1 MDVLMIGEPLA
12 EFTSDAAS
20 PDAFARRL
28 GGDTLNAAIYLAR
41 LRPDLRVGYLTRLG
55 DDWMSLWMRDR
66 IAAEGVDTSAIAL
79 EAGASPGLSF
89 IRTDAAGERSFI
101 YWRDQA
107 AARRLLSGAGAAA
120 EETALAQA
128 GCVLF
133 SGITLAI
140 LPEAARARLLAA
152 LARHRDAGGTVAYDT
167 NYRAR
172 LWPSP
177 SEAADWTA
185 RALAVTTLALPST
198 EDLSAIF
205 GTSGAQSAMAL
216 CARHAAGEIALTDGG
231 APVLHRAASG
241 LLQQVDLAAARHRMR
256 HHRGGRQLQ
265 RGLPCRASWRR
276 PAARSGAGG
285 RPSFG
290 ARRPVP
296 RRHHPQR
303 GDAHGDARGDDP
315 ACWLTGSKPPRGNW
329 PRPMA
334 RPPFP
339 R

>member
-241 LLQQVDLAAARHRMR
+241 LLQQVDLPPPVTACDTTAAGDSFNAGFLAARL
-256 HHRGGRQLQ
+256 GGAPPREAVL
-265 RGLPCRASWRR
+265 A
-276 PAARSGAGG
+276 
-285 RPSFG
+285 G
-290 ARRPVP
+290 ARLS
-296 RRHHPQR
+296 
-303 GDAHGDARGDDP
+303 ARVVQYPGAIIP
-315 ACWLTGSKPPRGNW
+315 KEAMPTETPEEMTQHAG
-329 PRPMA
+329 
-334 RPPFP
+334 
-339 R
+339 